1 MLHGTLYAFSK
12 EERGIQN
19 TLNFWTEKYPDMK
32 VLGIN
37 EDEEDCEENY
47 YIYKKNGI
55 KIGLVNLY
63 GYDGNMIPED
73 KQYYVTM
80 AKNETIKE
88 LVAKLAN
95 ETDFVIVCINW
106 GDKNTKKVTKKQIR
120 LAQILTE
127 NGANVI
133 IGHHPAIVLPVS
145 YVESNNK
152 KALVFWSLGQF
163 ITDNQK
169 KYSIL
174 GAMANITISK
184 SEDATYISEY
194 NLIPTVNHKGE
205 GKHYT
210 VYKLSQ
216 YSEELFKLSSVNKA
230 NCTRDDL
237 VQKCEK
243 VMGGIADC
251 Y

>member
-1 MLHGTLYAFSK
+1 MS
-12 EERGIQN
+12 
-19 TLNFWTEKYPDMK
+19 
-32 VLGIN
+32 
-37 EDEEDCEENY
+37 
-47 YIYKKNGI
+47 
-55 KIGLVNLY
+55 
-63 GYDGNMIPED
+63 ED

-80 AKNETIKE
+80 AKNETIKQ

-106 GDKNTKKVTKKQIR
+106 GDKNTKKVTKKQIK

-127 NGANVI
+127 NGANII
-133 IGHHPAIVLPVS
+133 IGHHPATVLPVS

-163 ITDNQK
+163 VTDNSK

-205 GKHYT
+205 GKHYS

-216 YSEELFKLSSVNKA
+216 YSEELFKLSFANKA

-243 VMGGIADC
+243 VMGGLADC